1 MSANTQEL
9 GKDKWLCLLSGKK
22 FMVSVC
28 VCIDVGYIGGTGYA
42 GPQHAKVLG
51 AKGTGLVKQLELH
64 RTNCVVP
71 I

>member
-28 VCIDVGYIGGTGYA
+28 VCIDVGYTMVA
-42 GPQHAKVLG
+42 QVTRVRSTL
-51 AKGTGLVKQLELH
+51 
-64 RTNCVVP
+64 RC
-71 I
+71 